1 MDNKKTKQVKHKIK
15 ITSSNLGGV
24 HLDFIAQETIKN
36 GGRIPASYLQLMTV
50 AARKMTLRRAKYLF
64 RHPNE
69 MVDFNAETK

>member
-1 MDNKKTKQVKHKIK
+1 MNKKTKQVKHKIK
-15 ITSSNLGGV
+15 ITSTNLGGI

-64 RHPNE
+64 RHQDE
-69 MVDFNAETK
+69 MTDFNAEAK